1 MHHDDRPK
9 LEECI
14 NPKNWELLL
23 QDVRK
28 VAGHN
33 IESNMYRTSSLSLK
47 LGYTLSKCAKLM
59 KSEAIIQDDAEKK
72 KEC

>member
-1 MHHDDRPK
+1 MMIDPSVKK

-23 QDVRK
+23 QGVRK
-28 VAGHN
+28 VRN